1 MGQSAYSG
9 AIVRMWGGMD
19 EVRQVAVVIEK
30 SGELVVRILVGNH
43 LNK

>member
-1 MGQSAYSG
+1 
-9 AIVRMWGGMD
+9 MD
-19 EVRQVAVVIEK
+19 EVLQVAVVIEK